1 MRTRPINGIGKHR
14 YMELY
19 HRYLQ
24 YPKWKEE
31 LKHMQDTTRSPS
43 PEKIRKRETGSATEM
58 LVIRRENL
66 RKKCEIVEQ
75 TVLEVAPDIY
85 EYLLIG
91 ITMEGA
97 TFEYLKGIGM
107 PCERTTYYR
116 KRRRFY
122 RIASE
127 KDW

>member
-1 MRTRPINGIGKHR
+1 
-14 YMELY
+14 
-19 HRYLQ
+19 
-24 YPKWKEE
+24 
-31 LKHMQDTTRSPS
+31 MQGTIKSPL
-43 PEKIRKRETGSATEM
+43 PGKIRKRETESATEI
-58 LVIRRENL
+58 LVIKRENL
-66 RKKCEIVEQ
+66 RKKCEMVEQ
-75 TVLEVAPDIY
+75 TVLEVAPEIY

-107 PCERTTYYR
+107 PCERTAYYR